1 MNIPQDQLSEQ
12 RILSAM
18 LTSEDACHN
27 TGSLKKHH
35 FYSERNAKIYETC
48 QDLIQAGERVDLV
61 SVSNRLQ
68 TSDYDT
74 YLVELTNV
82 YSSVA
87 TMHVSVNE
95 VIDTFR
101 RRKLLELAQKTSTE
115 IQDGS
120 GETGEIIEAFSSEV
134 MSITDDIE
142 VDKSSI
148 GDLIEDYKQWLRDN
162 HAKIEASDGGIIG
175 LSTGVSG
182 LDELTDGMQDGAFW
196 VIGAMTSGGKSAMM
210 LNMANSV
217 LEAGKKASV
226 YSLEMSKNGIINRI
240 LSIRHKWDASLIK
253 RLGVDKS
260 ELTAATAK
268 LATQGLKIYDS
279 SLSEID
285 QIMMSIVRDVR
296 RGETD
301 CIFIDYI
308 QLVNHS
314 KSRDERQSLQ
324 YISKQLRMLAG
335 RIDKPIILL
344 SQKSNEAVDNPNKE
358 TAGFMG
364 SGAIAQSA
372 TIAFTLKPDVDVVT
386 RKELHKQGLPV
397 PVKIDFDK
405 SQEGAVSYALTK
417 FTGKTGVFE
426 SVEKE
431 EFEEIK
437 NSANSD
443 FDFND

>member
-279 SLSEID
+279 SLS
-285 QIMMSIVRDVR
+285 
-296 RGETD
+296 
-301 CIFIDYI
+301 
-308 QLVNHS
+308 
-314 KSRDERQSLQ
+314 
-324 YISKQLRMLAG
+324 
-335 RIDKPIILL
+335 
-344 SQKSNEAVDNPNKE
+344 
-358 TAGFMG
+358 
-364 SGAIAQSA
+364 
-372 TIAFTLKPDVDVVT
+372 
-386 RKELHKQGLPV
+386 
-397 PVKIDFDK
+397 
-405 SQEGAVSYALTK
+405 
-417 FTGKTGVFE
+417 
-426 SVEKE
+426 
-431 EFEEIK
+431 
-437 NSANSD
+437 
-443 FDFND
+443 